1 MKTENSNSADI
12 TDSMNPKTIGIVTD
26 THSSI
31 TPAEAERLG
40 VIVLPMP
47 FYING
52 ATMYEGYG
60 MTREDVRTQM
70 EAGADVST
78 SQPSP
83 ADVVKV
89 WDQALL
95 KYDQILYLPISSGLS
110 GSCMIASCLAEE
122 DQYKGRVFVVDHGR
136 ISTPLHRLIIDAQAM
151 IRRGYSAGEIKEKLE
166 RERAGSEIF
175 VAVDNLKY
183 LAKGGRLAPFA
194 AAAASIVKVK
204 PILFCDTGLFHVHKI
219 CRGMKKA
226 KKTLIELLKNELST
240 KFGEDWKNHRIHILA
255 ASSASKE
262 ETMEW
267 VKEVENAFPGYK
279 VMWDYLSLGITC
291 HIGYGVFGIGCS
303 RVPAELP
310 TELSTD

>member
-1 MKTENSNSADI
+1 MKTDNSNS
-12 TDSMNPKTIGIVTD
+12 TDLKDTVNMDTKTIGIVTD

-52 ATMYEGYG
+52 ETIYEGYG
-60 MTREDVRTQM
+60 MTREDVRARM
-70 EAGADVST
+70 EAGDDVST

-89 WDQALL
+89 WDQALM
-95 KYDQILYLPISSGLS
+95 KYDQILYMPISSGLS
-110 GSCMIASCLAEE
+110 GACMVASGMAEE
-122 DQYKGRVFVVDHGR
+122 EKYKDRVFVVDHGR
-136 ISTPLHRLIIDAQAM
+136 ISTPLHRLIMDAQEM
-151 IRRGYSAGEIKEKLE
+151 IRRGYSAAEIKEKLE
-166 RERAGSEIF
+166 RERAGSEIY

-183 LAKGGRLAPFA
+183 LANGGRLAPFA
-194 AAAASIVKVK
+194 AAAASIIKVK

-226 KKTLIELLKNELST
+226 KKTLIELLRNELST

-255 ASSASKE
+255 ASSASRE
-262 ETMEW
+262 ETEEW
-267 VKEVENAFPGYK
+267 VREVENAFPGQK

-303 RVPAELP
+303 RIPQEL
-310 TELSTD
+310 TSG